1 MQIVCNRYAKEINM
15 RLNDSVI
22 KNLKATDQSYYVFRN
37 DGIRGTGRL
46 GIKVHPSGRK
56 SFVYRFQLD
65 GKRKFKKL
73 GDWPHYTLD
82 QASQR
87 YAELAGMTHK
97 VRTEN
102 FVKKMCYGT
111 LREIFASFI
120 VYKEREGHRSTVNEY
135 KILLDQLIKRGLI
148 TGNETANEITPAQ
161 VTQWLQSWAKK
172 GFLAQADKIRKK
184 IHVVFTY
191 GLVSDNDPLG
201 ISVSNGIEFNI
212 PNNPRNNIQK
222 LNASKPGERYLSF
235 EEIKNRFNL

>member
-135 KILLDQLIKRGLI
+135 KILLDQLIKCGLI

-184 IHVVFTY
+184 FM
-191 GLVSDNDPLG
+191 
-201 ISVSNGIEFNI
+201 
-212 PNNPRNNIQK
+212 
-222 LNASKPGERYLSF
+222 
-235 EEIKNRFNL
+235 